1 MSFLEVYFG
10 STSNH
15 STKRLVVLANG
26 RESVWEFME
35 SKKKGW
41 LFSLLMFCS
50 YGEVLMFRFDT
61 FSY

>member
-26 RESVWEFME
+26 REVYGSLWKV
-35 SKKKGW
+35 KKRMAV
-41 LFSLLMFCS
+41 FTFD
-50 YGEVLMFRFDT
+50 VLQLW
-61 FSY
+61 

>member
-26 RESVWEFME
+26 REVYGSLWKV
-35 SKKKGW
+35 KKKGW

-50 YGEVLMFRFDT
+50 YGEVLMFWFDT